1 MFAIA
6 WSLPAPR
13 TGFFAVGDMIKPF
26 VPITANLSAVN
37 RSYGIVY
44 HLRDINIQTKVL
56 TWLIFTYVFESW
68 CA

>member
-1 MFAIA
+1 
-6 WSLPAPR
+6 
-13 TGFFAVGDMIKPF
+13 VGDMIKPF